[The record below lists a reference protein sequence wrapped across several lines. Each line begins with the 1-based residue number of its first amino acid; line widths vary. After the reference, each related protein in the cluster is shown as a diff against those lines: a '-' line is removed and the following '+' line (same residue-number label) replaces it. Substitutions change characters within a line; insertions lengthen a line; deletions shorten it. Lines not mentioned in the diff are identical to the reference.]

1 MDIRLNIEEIKNNIK
16 VNAQKA
22 NRNPDDI
29 LIMAVTKTVDV
40 KRIQEAIDNGITD
53 IGENKVQELIDKYP
67 ALKDKVQFHFI
78 GHLQTNKVKY
88 IIDKVKMI
96 HSLDSVHLAQEVNK
110 RAYNNNIVMDC
121 LVEVNIGSEES
132 KYGIDPLNVIDF
144 IKSLE
149 SFDNIRIRGLMT
161 VAPFLEP
168 EQVRPYFKKMKEL
181 FDCAKRISQKNVDF
195 KYLSMGMTN
204 DYTVA
209 VEEGSNIVR
218 IGTGIFGKRLY
229 NMEVK

>member
-1 MDIRLNIEEIKNNIK
+1 MDIRLNLEEIKNNIEVHARK
-16 VNAQKA
+16 V

-40 KRIQEAIDNGITD
+40 ERIQEAIDNGITD

-96 HSLDSVHLAQEVNK
+96 HSLDSIHLAQEINK
-110 RAYNNNIVMDC
+110 RAHSNNIVMDC

-132 KYGIDPLNVIDF
+132 KYGIDPLNVMDF

-161 VAPFLEP
+161 VAPFVEP
-168 EQVRPYFKKMKEL
+168 EKVRPYFKMMKEL
-181 FDCAKRISQKNVDF
+181 FDCAKSINQKNVDF

>member
-1 MDIRLNIEEIKNNIK
+1 MDIRLNLEEIKNNIEVHARK
-16 VNAQKA
+16 V

-40 KRIQEAIDNGITD
+40 ERIQEAIDNGITD

-96 HSLDSVHLAQEVNK
+96 HSLDSIHLAQEINK
-110 RAYNNNIVMDC
+110 RAHSNNIVMDC

-132 KYGIDPLNVIDF
+132 KYGIDPLNVMDF

-161 VAPFLEP
+161 VAPFMEP
-168 EQVRPYFKKMKEL
+168 EHVRPYFKKMKEL
-181 FDCAKRISQKNVDF
+181 FDCAKSINQKNVDF

>member
-1 MDIRLNIEEIKNNIK
+1 MDICMNIEKIKNNIK
-16 VNAQKA
+16 IHAQKV
-22 NRNPDDI
+22 NRDPNDI

-40 KRIQEAIDNGITD
+40 ERIQKAIDNGITA

-67 ALKDKVQFHFI
+67 ALKNKAQFHFI
-78 GHLQTNKVKY
+78 GHLQTNKVKN

-96 HSLDSVHLAQEVNK
+96 HSLDSIHLAQEINK
-110 RAYNNNIVMDC
+110 RASQNDIEMDC

-132 KYGIDPLNVIDF
+132 KYGIDPSDVIDF

-149 SFDNIRIRGLMT
+149 PYENIRIRGLMT
-161 VAPFLEP
+161 VAPLMEP
-168 EQVRPYFKKMKEL
+168 EQVRPYFRKMKEL
-181 FDCAKRISQKNVDF
+181 FDSARNIRQKNVDF

-209 VEEGSNIVR
+209 VEEGSNIIR

>member
-1 MDIRLNIEEIKNNIK
+1 MDIRLNLEEIKNNIEVHARK
-16 VNAQKA
+16 V

-40 KRIQEAIDNGITD
+40 ERIQEAIDNGITD

-67 ALKDKVQFHFI
+67 ALREKVQFHFI

-96 HSLDSVHLAQEVNK
+96 HSLDSIHLAQEINK
-110 RAYNNNIVMDC
+110 RAHSNNIVMDC

-132 KYGIDPLNVIDF
+132 KYGIDPLNVMDF

-161 VAPFLEP
+161 VAPFVEP
-168 EQVRPYFKKMKEL
+168 EKVRPYFKMMKEL
-181 FDCAKRISQKNVDF
+181 FDCAKSINQKNVDF

>member
-1 MDIRLNIEEIKNNIK
+1 MDIRMNIEQIKNNIK
-16 VNAQKA
+16 VHAQKA
-22 NRNPDDI
+22 NRDPSDI

-40 KRIQEAIDNGITD
+40 ERIQEAIDNGITD

-67 ALKDKVQFHFI
+67 ALKEKVQFHFI

-96 HSLDSVHLAQEVNK
+96 HSLDSVHLAQEINK
-110 RAYNNNIVMDC
+110 RAYNSNIVMDC

-144 IKSLE
+144 IKSLKDYE
-149 SFDNIRIRGLMT
+149 NIRLRGLMT
-161 VAPFLEP
+161 VAPFVEP

-181 FDCAKRISQKNVDF
+181 FDCAKSIDQKNVDF

-229 NMEVK
+229 NVEVK